1 MAKELSS
8 PDVEQE
14 VPWPAEV
21 ELGILGRTDDDVPQ
35 GIRRQPPSP
44 GHPGEGQTGTGLVVF
59 IGGVESEG
67 SG

>member
-21 ELGILGRTDDDVPQ
+21 ELGILGRTDDVPQ
-35 GIRRQPPSP
+35 GIRRQSPSP

-59 IGGVESEG
+59 IRGVESEG